1 MGMGQ
6 TNRRTDGRTYRSIAQ
21 CLLWALV
28 ITHNYADHVHSTK
41 RKATVWCLSVCLFHL
56 FTNVN
61 AAIKVKAAPA
71 VNAASVRVV
80 PSVRGPTVHVTSV
93 VRTSDIK

>member
-1 MGMGQ
+1 MPPVGGGLI
-6 TNRRTDGRTYRSIAQ
+6 T
-21 CLLWALV
+21 LV

-61 AAIKVKAAPA
+61 AAIKVKAARA